1 MSALYPFII
10 HADLDGYLDD
20 PVLGPINEM
29 IHRTIIHISE
39 PNTASNRPY
48 PLRQPP
54 LAFFMEAYSLMNDFA
69 VELHPEENCVQYHFR
84 KVREHIIDTYATEVV
99 LSVVFVLLRLQRTK
113 KSQRLISVFKN
124 NIDANSDYF
133 KAFEKLADDLE
144 KAGYYI
150 DDQTSQHPAVDWQAK
165 YLILQ
170 EQYLSLMSFCQSS
183 KDDVQLDLFPDIPPI
198 SEEAAKNGVVLIMD
212 LLDAAVAANTAD
224 IFDVLNYY
232 IAKTNGNM
240 GDMIK
245 IREKLFKANATAHF
259 NSNLAFNET
268 FKKIDLIRVF
278 LAIYYLMVK
287 PRVGKNLTVKEYFE
301 TIGKLFDYNFG
312 NVTKY
317 FSDSLNAGCSEET
330 IVAIFDLLSQTLVDV
345 AAKMSSRKKHT

>member
-1 MSALYPFII
+1 
-10 HADLDGYLDD
+10 
-20 PVLGPINEM
+20 
-29 IHRTIIHISE
+29 
-39 PNTASNRPY
+39 
-48 PLRQPP
+48 
-54 LAFFMEAYSLMNDFA
+54 
-69 VELHPEENCVQYHFR
+69 
-84 KVREHIIDTYATEVV
+84 
-99 LSVVFVLLRLQRTK
+99 
-113 KSQRLISVFKN
+113 
-124 NIDANSDYF
+124 
-133 KAFEKLADDLE
+133 
-144 KAGYYI
+144 
-150 DDQTSQHPAVDWQAK
+150 
-165 YLILQ
+165 
-170 EQYLSLMSFCQSS
+170 
-183 KDDVQLDLFPDIPPI
+183 
-198 SEEAAKNGVVLIMD
+198 MD

-301 TIGKLFDYNFG
+301 AIGKLFDYNFG

>member
-1 MSALYPFII
+1 MKAPSSFFI
-10 HADLDGYLDD
+10 HADVDGYLDD
-20 PVLGPINEM
+20 PVLGPINEK
-29 IHRTIIHISE
+29 IYNTLIEFSV

-54 LAFFMEAYSLMNDFA
+54 LAIFMEAYSLMNDFA
-69 VELHPEENCVQYHFR
+69 EEPHPEENCVQYHFH
-84 KVREHIIDTYATEVV
+84 KVREHVIDTYAAEVV
-99 LSVVFVLLRLQRTK
+99 ISVVFVLLRLQRTK
-113 KSQRLISVFKN
+113 KSQRLISVIKS
-124 NIDANSDYF
+124 NIDANSGYF
-133 KAFEKLADDLE
+133 KAFVELANDLE
-144 KAGYYI
+144 KLGYYVI
-150 DDQTSQHPAVDWQAK
+150 DPSSPHPADDWQAK

-183 KDDVQLDLFPDIPPI
+183 KEDVQLDLFPDIPPI
-198 SEEAAKNGVVLIMD
+198 SKEAAMNGVVLIMD

-259 NSNLAFNET
+259 TSNLAFNET

-278 LAIYYLMVK
+278 LAIYYLLVK
-287 PRVGKNLTVKEYFE
+287 PRVGKKLTVKEYFD
-301 TIGKLFDYNFG
+301 TIGELFNYDFG

-330 IVAIFDLLSQTLVDV
+330 IVAIFELLSQTLLDV
-345 AAKMSSRKKHT
+345 SAKMSSRKNHT